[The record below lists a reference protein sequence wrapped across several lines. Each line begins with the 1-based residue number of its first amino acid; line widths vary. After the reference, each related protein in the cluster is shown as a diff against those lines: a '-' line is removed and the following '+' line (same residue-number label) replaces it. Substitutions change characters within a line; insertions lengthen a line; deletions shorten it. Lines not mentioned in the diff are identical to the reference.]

1 MGIPVYFKTLISDYG
16 DSILH
21 KDKYDDINH
30 LFFDLNCLIHP
41 CAQGLSDSN
50 EIIEKILSEID
61 KLLKYTDVK
70 DTIYIAIDGI
80 APKMKMR
87 QQRMRRYK
95 SALERKY
102 NNNNSWNTNAI
113 SPGTLFMKSLNM
125 NLKKHIMNYEKYKN
139 IILDD
144 SDNRGEG
151 EHKILHYIQNNDLA
165 GKICIYGLDADLIQL
180 SLVSHKPNIVLL
192 RETTEY
198 NIENTE
204 SDYVY
209 LKIDDLK
216 SHLVKSFNI
225 QRIVDEKRLIDDYI
239 FLCFLLGNDFMNHIP
254 SLNLRYGGHDIL
266 VDTYSKL
273 QSRYGGYFRLIDRDL
288 KGIIHMTFFKEY
300 ISELSILEG
309 DMKNKIKMIRY
320 KQHKKYN
327 SEYYNDFKD
336 FQKFISENIK
346 NESKFNSECISLE
359 DIYRFQYDINNNS
372 PNIKKMIDNLPILC
386 IQDEKYS
393 SDYDENECAK
403 ECEDYMQCL
412 MWTTHYYFN
421 ECVNWRFNSKYNHG
435 PFIEYL
441 KEFLNVKQ
449 SDILLNKDDK
459 EYSNYEQLSYIF
471 PRDSHSLHEY
481 DIIGKEYK
489 LSIDLSYSRYLW
501 ECNIEFL

>member
-21 KDKYDDINH
+21 KDRYDDINH

-41 CAQGLSDSN
+41 CVRGLSDSI
-50 EIIEKILSEID
+50 EIINKILSEID
-61 KLLKYTDVK
+61 KIILYTGVK

-87 QQRMRRYK
+87 QQRMRRHK

-102 NNNNSWNTNAI
+102 NDNQSWNTNAI
-113 SPGTLFMKSLNM
+113 SPGTTFMKSLNHS
-125 NLKKHIMNYEKYKN
+125 LKNHIQKYKN

-151 EHKILHYIQNNDLA
+151 EHKILHYILNNDLE

-198 NIENTE
+198 NIENTTSE
-204 SDYVY
+204 YIY
-209 LKIDDLK
+209 LKVDDLK
-216 SHLVKSFNI
+216 QKLIDSFNI

-266 VDTYSKL
+266 IQTYSKL
-273 QSRYGGYFRLIDRDL
+273 QERYDGYFRLIDRNL
-288 KGIIHMTFFKEY
+288 KDIIHMTFFKEY
-300 ISELSILEG
+300 ISELSSLEN
-309 DMKNKIKMIRY
+309 DMIGKIKMIRY
-320 KQHKKYN
+320 KQYKKIH

-336 FQKFISENIK
+336 IQKFINEDNKGKSEIGDKCLSMEN
-346 NESKFNSECISLE
+346 
-359 DIYRFQYDINNNS
+359 IYRFQYNNTNDKDS
-372 PNIKKMIDNLPILC
+372 VKKMIDNLPILISQNESYTKDYDSNEC
-386 IQDEKYS
+386 
-393 SDYDENECAK
+393 SDYMK
-403 ECEDYMQCL
+403 SL
-412 MWTTHYYFN
+412 IWTTHYYFN
-421 ECVNWRFNSKYNHG
+421 ECINWRFNSEYNHG
-435 PFIEYL
+435 PFIENLSKYL
-441 KEFLNVKQ
+441 MNSNTKMTR
-449 SDILLNKDDK
+449 DDK
-459 EYSNYEQLSYIF
+459 EYTNYEQLSYIF
-471 PRDSHSLHEY
+471 PNDSHNLHEY

-489 LSIDLSYSRYLW
+489 LMIDLSYSRYLW
-501 ECNIEFL
+501 ECNIDFL